1 MKKTALLI
9 LALALFLA
17 VALAVRELF
26 AIDPLMTVPEVL
38 DDVIGAHYGENNI
51 AKNVWDM
58 EILDG
63 RLYVSTGDYE
73 KNSGRTPL
81 FVYDIATD
89 TWDAT
94 YITNDEALGDM
105 RVIGDTLFIAGNDS
119 CGEWDN
125 ANYYTVADGG
135 IEMHAALPNGA
146 HCFDTCIYND
156 VLYFGIGTATNT
168 ASPVIAYD
176 GEGYTAVPFFKDGE
190 SLFSDAARAYL
201 RAYNFFSLGSELYV
215 FVYSEMANGSA
226 AEYEIYK
233 LCDEGFE
240 LYGNLR
246 GKGIGFYIREERRL
260 YQNIFKTMTVADVA
274 LIATGR
280 LFLTSDLI
288 TYEEITPEGRVVSD
302 VYLYGERIFVVSF
315 SEEEEGAFTNT
326 VSELVDGEFV
336 DILRFVT
343 LRSYALS
350 LAYDGES
357 FYIGT
362 GGIGDEAMPGAVLK
376 IENNLNI

>member
-1 MKKTALLI
+1 MLNY
-9 LALALFLA
+9 
-17 VALAVRELF
+17 ELEQ
-26 AIDPLMTVPEVL
+26 A
-38 DDVIGAHYGENNI
+38 
-51 AKNVWDM
+51 
-58 EILDG
+58 
-63 RLYVSTGDYE
+63 
-73 KNSGRTPL
+73 
-81 FVYDIATD
+81 
-89 TWDAT
+89 
-94 YITNDEALGDM
+94 
-105 RVIGDTLFIAGNDS
+105 
-119 CGEWDN
+119 
-125 ANYYTVADGG
+125 
-135 IEMHAALPNGA
+135 
-146 HCFDTCIYND
+146 
-156 VLYFGIGTATNT
+156 
-168 ASPVIAYD
+168 
-176 GEGYTAVPFFKDGE
+176 
-190 SLFSDAARAYL
+190 
-201 RAYNFFSLGSELYV
+201 
-215 FVYSEMANGSA
+215 
-226 AEYEIYK
+226 

-260 YQNIFKTMTVADVA
+260 YQNIFKTVTVENVA

-288 TYEEITPEGRVVSD
+288 TYEEITPEGSVVSD

-326 VSELVDGEFV
+326 VSELVDGKFV